1 MLSILKMMC
10 WCANFSGI
18 SRNGSKIPICSK
30 VEVFFPN
37 QDPLLSFFSMI
48 NSFSRQSWKAKQV
61 SDVSSKPTTPYLMFP
76 VQFLFFGLMCWRGI
90 DWMADALEGTRA

>member
-1 MLSILKMMC
+1 MQAMLSILKMMC
-10 WCANFSGI
+10 WCANFSSI

-30 VEVFFPN
+30 VEVLFPN

-61 SDVSSKPTTPYLMFP
+61 SDGFVQTYHSVFDVSSPIFIFWPDVLA
-76 VQFLFFGLMCWRGI
+76 R
-90 DWMADALEGTRA
+90 D